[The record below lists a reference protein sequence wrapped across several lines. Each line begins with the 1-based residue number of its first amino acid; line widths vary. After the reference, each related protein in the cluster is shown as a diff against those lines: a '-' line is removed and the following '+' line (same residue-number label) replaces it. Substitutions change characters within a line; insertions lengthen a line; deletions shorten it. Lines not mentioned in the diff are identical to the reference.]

1 MDFTPV
7 EKMDRAEKVAR
18 DFFREE
24 WVEKP
29 SITVLLVGLEV
40 EVVLMETKEAVGE
53 AEGTLVEAM
62 GTIDGIPVGE
72 GEDLTIVVEINK
84 VNVVTTQLAM
94 VW

>member
-7 EKMDRAEKVAR
+7 EKMDTVEKVAR

-29 SITVLLVGLEV
+29 SITVLPAGLVVG
-40 EVVLMETKEAVGE
+40 VVLMEIKEAVE
-53 AEGTLVEAM
+53 AAEGTLVEAM

-72 GEDLTIVVEINK
+72 GEDLTIMEQINK

-94 VW
+94 V